1 MDREPERSLLM
12 ISWRK
17 DIDAAFEEA
26 RKTGR
31 VVFADFNAAPL

>member
-1 MDREPERSLLM
+1 MTTAATS

-26 RKTGR
+26 RKTKR
-31 VVFADFNAAPL
+31 NVFADFNAAPM

>member
-1 MDREPERSLLM
+1 MTTPGTA

-26 RKTGR
+26 RGSGR
-31 VVFADFNAAPL
+31 IVFADFNAAPL